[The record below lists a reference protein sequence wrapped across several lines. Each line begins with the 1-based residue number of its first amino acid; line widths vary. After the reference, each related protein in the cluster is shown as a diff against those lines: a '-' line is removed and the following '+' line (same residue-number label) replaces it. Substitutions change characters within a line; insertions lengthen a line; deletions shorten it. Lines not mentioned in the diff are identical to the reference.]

1 MSAWSHI
8 NCSPVNPV
16 FISVPWQL
24 PAMWTTIIKTVV
36 RIILRPRFGVIILIK
51 RNVWL
56 YRFKRKLHKC
66 GLLLFNFILL
76 LWPASLL

>member
-24 PAMWTTIIKTVV
+24 PEMWTTIIKTVV
-36 RIILRPRFGVIILIK
+36 SIDYEKGI
-51 RNVWL
+51 W
-56 YRFKRKLHKC
+56 Y
-66 GLLLFNFILL
+66 
-76 LWPASLL
+76 